1 MRKRRVGVTAGSGQ
15 IAGNQATGSRQI
27 ESEIAAPLELRT
39 PMSTAAKAASRV
51 RMEAWRQWRW
61 SQSGRRPIREEF
73 AKEEEAGSP
82 AAEERRADARMRRRL
97 KLRQGASPLRP
108 PAPFPSGFMFQ
119 NGGNLSRVR
128 KPRRNGAPLTACH
141 RSEDTA
147 EMRERGP
154 SARRAVSR
162 VARGTARYARMR
174 RCRILRQ
181 GASPLRPPHFPLD
194 REWPSHGSPE
204 RQKLRKNRNVR
215 KTGKTPR

>member
-1 MRKRRVGVTAGSGQ
+1 MA
-15 IAGNQATGSRQI
+15 
-27 ESEIAAPLELRT
+27 RT
-39 PMSTAAKAASRV
+39 P
-51 RMEAWRQWRW
+51 W
-61 SQSGRRPIREEF
+61 S
-73 AKEEEAGSP
+73 A
-82 AAEERRADARMRRRL
+82 
-97 KLRQGASPLRP
+97 PLRP

-174 RCRILRQ
+174 RCLILRQ

-204 RQKLRKNRNVR
+204 REKLRINTRNRPSRCVGGCAGIR
-215 KTGKTPR
+215 GARRTRPRASGETSIEAFFPFFAHSDFFSASERGVFR